1 MQNPNTI
8 CDTCKNKDICKYK
21 DDVMK
26 QVNEIGS
33 CDRFQRYPLEIIF
46 ACKHHVG
53 YGAALRGGLNGG
65 NPISVDSNLC

>member
-1 MQNPNTI
+1 MKNPNTV

-26 QVNEIGS
+26 QINHIGNS
-33 CDRFQRYPLEIIF
+33 FDIQYPLKITFSCE
-46 ACKHHVG
+46 HHAG
-53 YGAALRGGLNGG
+53 YSPTLRGGLNGG